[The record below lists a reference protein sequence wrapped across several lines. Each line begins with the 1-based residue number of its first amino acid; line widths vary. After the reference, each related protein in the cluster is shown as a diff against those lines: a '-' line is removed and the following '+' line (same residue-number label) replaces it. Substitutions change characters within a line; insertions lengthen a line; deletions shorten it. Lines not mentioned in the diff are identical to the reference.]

1 MVYGIT
7 NNWKSIFL
15 SFNPHNNGEE
25 GMNRPTFYS
34 TSEKVKYLTRGHIVL
49 GTSLKIELR
58 YLTVGQGSFH
68 DGASGCFQETT
79 SVDAQEM
86 PHRRWLFL
94 F

>member
-1 MVYGIT
+1 
-7 NNWKSIFL
+7 
-15 SFNPHNNGEE
+15 
-25 GMNRPTFYS
+25 MNHPTFYS
-34 TSEKVKYLTRGHIVL
+34 TSEKVKYLTRGHIVI

-68 DGASGCFQETT
+68 DGASGCFQEMA